1 MTSTVPATYPV
12 IGLGEVVPGRAID
25 GEDWL
30 KISER
35 SNWLYSRQVE
45 IIPGFVDLL
54 ETDTAPYVTANDAG
68 RDLDTWQAIFVPTR
82 DTSEFSLYVYGQHVD
97 FRATVGEISDTTST
111 FSAYLNCVEAG
122 APSVWTVDTASITA
136 PTAPDVFGAIVEF
149 GSTDPGVDTA
159 GVEGFLITGAVLTT
173 L

>member
-1 MTSTVPATYPV
+1 MTSTVPATYPRV
-12 IGLGEVVPGRAID
+12 AIGDIIPGRDID
-25 GEDWL
+25 AEDWL
-30 KISER
+30 SISER

-54 ETDTAPYVTANDAG
+54 ETDTAPYVTANDSG
-68 RDLDTWQAIFVPTR
+68 RDLDTWQAIFIPTR

-97 FRATVGEISDTTST
+97 FRATVGEISDTS
-111 FSAYLNCVEAG
+111 SSLAAYLNCVEAG
-122 APSVWTVDTASITA
+122 SPSVWTVDTSAITA
-136 PTAPDVFGAIVEF
+136 PTSPDVFGAIVEF